1 MEMLDSD
8 MFDVIPLK
16 LNMNK
21 LYPIDLQTMVWF
33 SNIDLTVLV
42 ASNSQIINQS
52 QCISIETQQPMY
64 WNIQHIKSKV
74 NPQKGGLLC
83 SRYINSSIILQLYIV
98 K

>member
-33 SNIDLTVLV
+33 SNIDLT
-42 ASNSQIINQS
+42 
-52 QCISIETQQPMY
+52 
-64 WNIQHIKSKV
+64 
-74 NPQKGGLLC
+74 
-83 SRYINSSIILQLYIV
+83 SSIQFANNKSVSMHIYRNPTTHVLEYSTH
-98 K
+98 